1 MALSPEGEKVLR
13 AILGAGPDRA
23 LGIGRRLR
31 VPAPAAPELYA
42 ICELLA
48 KCPREEELQNFLER
62 NVGFLTGLLG
72 TPDNSDL
79 AVLFKPAVGTQYRA
93 DFCVLQ
99 ASQGGALAHLFEI
112 ETSHEPL
119 FTQKGN
125 SARRLALA
133 ESQIENWRIW
143 INRNPVHFSKEL
155 IRKAQEV
162 PLLGASTIDGRG
174 LRLTDESRLEA
185 TWSSFGGFNEPYFS
199 YTIII
204 GRWSDLSSQ
213 DKERLISRNRHGN
226 SHLRIFTYEQ
236 VARLANFR
244 LERDEWHDENAFWSM
259 ANSDEP
265 GS

>member
-1 MALSPEGEKVLR
+1 MTLSPEGESVLR
-13 AILGAGPDRA
+13 AILGVGSDRA

-31 VPAPAAPELYA
+31 IPTPAGPELYA

-48 KCPREEELQNFLER
+48 ERPREEELQIFLEQ

-72 TPDNSDL
+72 TPDNTDL
-79 AVLFKPAVGTQYRA
+79 AVLFKPAIGTQYRA

-125 SARRLALA
+125 SSRRLALA
-133 ESQIENWRIW
+133 ESQVENWRIW
-143 INRNPVHFSKEL
+143 ISRNAVHFAKEL
-155 IRKAQEV
+155 VREAQRL
-162 PLLGASTIDGRG
+162 PLLDGSIMNGRG
-174 LRLTDESRLEA
+174 LRLTDESRLE
-185 TWSSFGGFNEPYFS
+185 TIWRSFGGFDEPFFS

-213 DKERLISRNRHGN
+213 DKQRLISRNRHGG

-244 LERDEWHDENAFWSM
+244 LERDEWHDENAFWRQ
-259 ANSDEP
+259 ADSDER
-265 GS
+265 